1 MRNAIMDQPTP
12 TSLLILAEETAVF
25 QDVVMVFKTRVS
37 SATELLTAHQL
48 VVSPALQLLSTLK

>member
-1 MRNAIMDQPTP
+1 MDQPTP
-12 TSLLILAEETAVF
+12 TLLLILAEETAVF
-25 QDVVMVFKTRVS
+25 QDAVMVFKTRVS